1 MQSRQSRQSRLPLV
15 VSLLSAGPSA
25 GPAVAQPAPV
35 PGDPLG
41 PVRCYATATQDS
53 HATMEQARQ
62 LCIGAVDESPARCFA
77 QAAGREL
84 ADAQAIQLCAGT
96 TSLAPALCADRL
108 KTSGLDDGTIVA
120 YCTALPWPLFPLAG
134 PGAPAC
140 VLGARDRTGL
150 SDSDAVRLC
159 GGSTSTAPVDCFAW
173 GTAHTYLSDHD
184 LLELCLPVGLY
195 PYPP

>member
-1 MQSRQSRQSRLPLV
+1 MQSRRSRLALV
-15 VSLLSAGPSA
+15 VSLLGAGLSARSA
-25 GPAVAQPAPV
+25 AAQPEAA

-41 PVRCYATATQDS
+41 PVRCYAAATHDS
-53 HATMEQARQ
+53 LAPMEQARQ

-77 QAAGREL
+77 QAASREF

-96 TSLAPALCADRL
+96 TSLAPAMCADRL

-120 YCTALPWPLFPLAG
+120 YCAALPWPLLPLAG

-140 VLGARDRTGL
+140 VLGARGRTGL
-150 SDSDAVRLC
+150 SDTDAVRLC

-173 GTAHTYLSDHD
+173 GATNTYLSDHD
-184 LLELCLPVGLY
+184 LIELCLPVGLY